1 MNSIFDSSQMFLA
14 VTLSEFNLC
23 KLPCFRAAL
32 LDEEKSTAAVF
43 QPVPFHY
50 LEIAKVLFAEAK
62 DCFGADML
70 KVSVIV

>member
-1 MNSIFDSSQMFLA
+1 M
-14 VTLSEFNLC
+14 
-23 KLPCFRAAL
+23 
-32 LDEEKSTAAVF
+32 F

-70 KVSVIV
+70 KVHMISCSDLHGFLKARTSVAVLVR

>member
-1 MNSIFDSSQMFLA
+1 M
-14 VTLSEFNLC
+14 
-23 KLPCFRAAL
+23 
-32 LDEEKSTAAVF
+32 F

-70 KVSVIV
+70 KVHVLSCCKGSSMILLKIERQATFW

>member
-1 MNSIFDSSQMFLA
+1 
-14 VTLSEFNLC
+14 
-23 KLPCFRAAL
+23 L

-70 KVSVIV
+70 KVRVIV

>member
-1 MNSIFDSSQMFLA
+1 MPPGRQHCRLSSSLTSILQA
-14 VTLSEFNLC
+14 C
-23 KLPCFRAAL
+23 AGI

-70 KVSVIV
+70 KVRVIPRC